1 MIQLIDVSFEGV
13 KRLFAYDADDNDDAS
28 TTSNRK
34 YFLIRANTENY
45 NGVINGRNFYHQPIT
60 DQIRTM
66 MRLEKLQ

>member
-45 NGVINGRNFYHQPIT
+45 NGVING
-60 DQIRTM
+60 
-66 MRLEKLQ
+66 